1 MLILIPAIVTATP
14 PEIGKPA
21 PDFTLH
27 DVDGKMVKLSD
38 FKGKIVVLEWINE
51 GCPFVKGH
59 YNNGNV
65 PSLQKK
71 YTAQGVVWLT
81 INSTRPDHPE
91 AFNAA
96 ASKEALTN
104 WNAHATANLMDEER
118 TVGHLYEAKTTP
130 HMFVIDKEG
139 LIRYQGAI
147 DDDRSA
153 GGGKSATVNYVA
165 QAVDAISAGKEVATT
180 STKPYGCSVK
190 Y

>member
-1 MLILIPAIVTATP
+1 MLILVPAIVTATP

-27 DVDGKMVKLSD
+27 DIDGKMVKLSD

-59 YNNGNV
+59 YNDGNM

-71 YTAQGVVWLT
+71 YTAQGVIWLT

-91 AFNAA
+91 AFNAT

-139 LIRYQGAI
+139 LVRYQGAI

-153 GGGKSATVNYVA
+153 GGGKNATENYIS
-165 QAVDAISAGKEVATT
+165 QAVDALIAGKEVATT
-180 STKPYGCSVK
+180 TTKPYGCSVK